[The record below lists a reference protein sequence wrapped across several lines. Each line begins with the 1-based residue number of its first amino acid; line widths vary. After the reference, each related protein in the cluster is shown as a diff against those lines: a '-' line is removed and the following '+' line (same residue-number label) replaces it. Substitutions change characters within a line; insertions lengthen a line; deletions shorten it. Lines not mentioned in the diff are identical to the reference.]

1 MLRLAGKTGAGGS
14 RGGAGEGA
22 EYGQAE
28 GLRGLGSGSPAR
40 VKEPH
45 ITGSAGSD
53 WLGWGPS
60 LALAEPVPLLRLPRR
75 SLARTLAVATS
86 HSRWVME
93 WLPALVSS
101 ASRWAT
107 ERLPA
112 LLSSAARWA
121 TERLPALL
129 SSAARWASARTLAL
143 APDMR
148 CPVGA
153 ETSSPAPNPPH
164 HASTRAAALSA
175 GLCIAA
181 AVSGCVVGPQYKGPP
196 ATNLTDFHNNP
207 ALETRQTAA
216 PAPPVETWWTGF
228 RDPVL
233 SRIVERALAQN
244 LDLAAAIARVDQ
256 ARAVAREAGAQLL
269 PTAAATGSVSP
280 LRQSLNS
287 PIGSIGRYLPGYER
301 NQTLYDAD
309 VGAQWEIDLF
319 GGLRRGA
326 EAARD
331 EAEAAEAQQLGVRV
345 SVVADAAD
353 AYFQARGDQ
362 ARLAIAQSQVETDT
376 RLLEL
381 VRLRFSRG
389 ASAEKEVAQAE
400 ALLAQAR
407 ATIPPLRTAL
417 EAQLNRLDVL
427 MGAQPGTYAAELSK
441 PTEIPAAP
449 AIPPGQ
455 RASDLLRRRPDV
467 IAAERRLA
475 ASNARIG
482 IAIAEYYP
490 KVSLSALLGF
500 ESLSASHLWSAES
513 FQPEATAGL
522 RWRLFDFGKVDAEVA
537 QANSANA
544 QVLLTYRQTVLR
556 ATEDVEN
563 AFMALAQLELQTH
576 DLANEVDALAR
587 ARDASQ
593 QSYLAGASSLT
604 DVLDADRQ
612 SLVAQD
618 ELARARADTDRAAVM
633 SFRALGGGWSM

>member
-1 MLRLAGKTGAGGS
+1 MLREVGKIGAGAS
-14 RGGAGEGA
+14 RAGAGAGA
-22 EYGQAE
+22 
-28 GLRGLGSGSPAR
+28 LGPR
-40 VKEPH
+40 L
-45 ITGSAGSD
+45 D
-53 WLGWGPS
+53 
-60 LALAEPVPLLRLPRR
+60 LALAAPAPVLRLPRR
-75 SLARTLAVATS
+75 S
-86 HSRWVME
+86 
-93 WLPALVSS
+93 P
-101 ASRWAT
+101 
-107 ERLPA
+107 
-112 LLSSAARWA
+112 
-121 TERLPALL
+121 
-129 SSAARWASARTLAL
+129 ARTLAL
-143 APDMR
+143 ATDLSRWAIERIPALISDAVR
-148 CPVGA
+148 WVGA
-153 ETSSPAPNPPH
+153 RTPAFA
-164 HASTRAAALSA
+164 AS
-175 GLCIAA
+175 LCIAA
-181 AVSGCVVGPQYKGPP
+181 VVSGCVVGPQYKGPP
-196 ATNLTDFHNNP
+196 AAKLTDFHNSP
-207 ALETRQTAA
+207 AVQIRATNA
-216 PAPPVETWWTGF
+216 PEPPVETWWTGF

-233 SRIVERALAQN
+233 TRIVDRALAQN

-256 ARAVAREAGAQLL
+256 ARAVARESGAQLL
-269 PTAAATGSVSP
+269 PTGAATGSVTS

-287 PIGSIGRYLPGYER
+287 PIGTIGRHLPGYDR

-376 RLLEL
+376 HLLEL

-427 MGAQPGTYAAELSK
+427 MGAQPGTYATELST
-441 PTEIPAAP
+441 PAEIPNAP
-449 AIPPGQ
+449 PIPPGQ

-467 IAAERRLA
+467 IAAERHLA

-482 IAIAEYYP
+482 VAIAEYYP

-500 ESLSASHLWSAES
+500 ESLSGSHLWSAAS

-522 RWRLFDFGKVDAEVA
+522 RWRLFDFGRVDAEVA

-544 QVLLTYRQTVLR
+544 QVLLAYRQTVLR

-576 DLANEVDALAR
+576 DLATEVDALTR

-593 QSYLAGASSLT
+593 RSYLAGASSLT

-618 ELARARADTDRAAVM
+618 ELAHTRADTDRAAVM

>member
-1 MLRLAGKTGAGGS
+1 MQVTMAPGGEMLRDAEKMGSSGTKTNAAGPAPILRLPPRTTGRA
-14 RGGAGEGA
+14 
-22 EYGQAE
+22 
-28 GLRGLGSGSPAR
+28 
-40 VKEPH
+40 
-45 ITGSAGSD
+45 
-53 WLGWGPS
+53 
-60 LALAEPVPLLRLPRR
+60 LALAVGLGFAV
-75 SLARTLAVATS
+75 SL
-86 HSRWVME
+86 
-93 WLPALVSS
+93 
-101 ASRWAT
+101 
-107 ERLPA
+107 
-112 LLSSAARWA
+112 
-121 TERLPALL
+121 
-129 SSAARWASARTLAL
+129 
-143 APDMR
+143 
-148 CPVGA
+148 
-153 ETSSPAPNPPH
+153 
-164 HASTRAAALSA
+164 
-175 GLCIAA
+175 
-181 AVSGCVVGPQYKGPP
+181 SGCVVGPQYKGPP
-196 ATNLTDFHNNP
+196 ATKLTDFHNG
-207 ALETRQTAA
+207 ATIDSRQTEA

-228 RDPVL
+228 DDPVL
-233 SRIVERALAQN
+233 TRIVERALEQN
-244 LDLAAAIARVDQ
+244 LDLAAALARVDQ

-269 PTAAATGSVSP
+269 PTASATGSASP

-287 PIGSIGRYLPGYER
+287 PIGTIGRHLPGYER

-331 EAEAAEAQQLGVRV
+331 EAEAAEAMQLGVRV
-345 SVVADAAD
+345 SVVAEAAD
-353 AYFQARGDQ
+353 SYFQARGDQ
-362 ARLAIAQSQVETDT
+362 ARLAIAQSQVETDA

-427 MGAQPGTYAAELSK
+427 MGAQPGTYALELSK
-441 PTEIPAAP
+441 PADIPSAP
-449 AIPPGQ
+449 AFPPGQ
-455 RASDLLRRRPDV
+455 NASDLLRRRPDV

-475 ASNARIG
+475 AANARIG
-482 IAIAEYYP
+482 VAIAEYYP
-490 KVSLSALLGF
+490 KISLSALLGF
-500 ESLSASHLWSAES
+500 ESLSASHLGSAES

-522 RWRLFDFGKVDAEVA
+522 RWRLFDFGRVDAEVA

-563 AFMALAQLELQTH
+563 SFMALAQLELQTR

-618 ELARARADTDRAAVM
+618 ELARTRADTDRAAVM

>member
-1 MLRLAGKTGAGGS
+1 MLREAGKTGSGDLESLA
-14 RGGAGEGA
+14 ADGA
-22 EYGQAE
+22 ESHSAD
-28 GLRGLGSGSPAR
+28 GLLDPGMPGRSP
-40 VKEPH
+40 
-45 ITGSAGSD
+45 G
-53 WLGWGPS
+53 
-60 LALAEPVPLLRLPRR
+60 LALAAPVPLLRLPRR
-75 SLARTLAVATS
+75 SGARTLGLATDL
-86 HSRWVME
+86 SRRTVGQ
-93 WLPALVSS
+93 LPALIAN
-101 ASRWAT
+101 ASRW
-107 ERLPA
+107 
-112 LLSSAARWA
+112 SAAHALALTSFALRWA
-121 TERLPALL
+121 MAHTLTPRLLPVALRGGSTRTSL
-129 SSAARWASARTLAL
+129 LASTPRSGEITRPRAL
-143 APDMR
+143 A
-148 CPVGA
+148 
-153 ETSSPAPNPPH
+153 T
-164 HASTRAAALSA
+164 

-196 ATNLTDFHNNP
+196 ATNLTDFHNAP
-207 ALETRQTAA
+207 AVATRQTDS
-216 PAPPVETWWTGF
+216 PAPPLETWWTGF

-233 SRIVERALAQN
+233 TRIVDRALAQN
-244 LDLAAAIARVDQ
+244 LDLAAAIARVNQ
-256 ARAVAREAGAQLL
+256 SRAVAREAGAQML
-269 PTAAATGSVSP
+269 PTGAATSSATP

-287 PIGSIGRYLPGYER
+287 PIGAIGRHLPGYDR
-301 NQTLYDAD
+301 NQTLYDTD

-362 ARLAIAQSQVETDT
+362 ARLVIAQSQVETDT
-376 RLLEL
+376 HLLEL

-427 MGAQPGTYAAELSK
+427 MGAQPGTYAAELSQ
-441 PTEIPAAP
+441 TAEIPDAP

-455 RASDLLRRRPDV
+455 SASDLLRRRPDV

-482 IAIAEYYP
+482 VAIAEYYP

-500 ESLSASHLWSAES
+500 ESLSGSHLWSAAS

-522 RWRLFDFGKVDAEVA
+522 RWRLFDFGRVDAEVA

-563 AFMALAQLELQTH
+563 AFMALAQLELQSH
-576 DLANEVDALAR
+576 DLATEVDALAR

-593 QSYLAGASSLT
+593 RSYLAGASSLT

-618 ELARARADTDRAAVM
+618 EFARTRADTDRAAVM